1 MEFNYKTRF
10 MLFICFTFLSFWNIL
25 PTSQSIIAETDRLS
39 LLAIKDKIIDDPS
52 GALNS
57 WNASSHCSN
66 WTGITCSRRHPSRVT
81 SLVLESMGL
90 VGSISP
96 HIGNLSFLRYLS
108 LSDNK
113 FRGEIPQEVGRL
125 SRLQTFSVANTTLT
139 GKIPRNIS
147 SCKNLEDLVIF
158 NNDLVGGIPTELGS
172 LSKLR
177 MLALSMNHLEGTIPV
192 SLSNLS
198 VLALFNLRSNNL
210 HGNIPSEL
218 GKLSRLM
225 FFGVS
230 SNNLSG
236 TIPPQIFNI
245 SSITTFSV
253 TGNKLHGTI
262 PPYIGTTLPNLKH
275 LLLAGNRF
283 SGVLPNSISNLSR
296 LSTLEFASNQFTGSV
311 PPNLGNLKNLTLL
324 NIEGNYLGRGEVD
337 GLSFLNSLPNCSKLE
352 TLSISI
358 NDFSGKLPDSIANL
372 STKLTG
378 LYVGENNIFGEI
390 HPGIENLVNLNLLS
404 MVGNQLTGNIPVFIA
419 KLPKLTYVSLGDNEL
434 TGKIPSNIC
443 NNTQLNGIDFSI
455 NRLQGGI
462 PPNFGNCPKMM
473 TLDLS
478 QNQLTGPIPKELIGL
493 SSITYLLNL
502 SGNQLTGDL
511 PSEVGNLER
520 IVQLYLSNN
529 RLSGKLPDSLGKCI
543 GLEELSLSGNLFEW
557 VIPPSLKNLKGLQK
571 LDMSGNKFSG
581 QIPEY
586 LESFASLRYLNL
598 SSNDFEGEVPKQG
611 IFKNI
616 SAFSVLG
623 NKKLSTNIFSR
634 GFPIQHLPSCRRSS
648 FGKTSKRSPL
658 KRFLLIIF
666 GVVVCVILGS
676 FLIWF
681 WRRKA
686 TKKTSSPLTNPLDN
700 MFQKV
705 SYKELLKA
713 TNGFLA
719 ENLVGVGS
727 YGSVYK
733 GLLSLSHEVTT
744 VVAVK
749 VLDLQ
754 RRGASKSFMAECE
767 AMRCIRHRNLV
778 KMLTSCSSIDFKG
791 DEFKALVSEF
801 MPNGSLEDW
810 LHPTANDVQ
819 SSWRPLTF
827 MERLNVAAD
836 VASALDYLHHRC
848 QTPIVHCDLK
858 PGNVLLDNDMN
869 SRVGDFGLAKFLGGV
884 IINVESEHHTASTSV
899 GIRGS
904 VGYAAPEYGM
914 GRDVSTDGD
923 VYSYGIMVVE
933 IFTGRRPTDDIF
945 TDGLNL
951 HTFAK
956 TTLLQDHVM
965 EIVDPALADHVLLED
980 DNNTRAQINVE
991 NETKLCEALVR
1002 IFNLGVMCSVE
1013 SPNERMYM
1021 AQVVKELQSIK
1032 NACISLQSGI

>member
-1 MEFNYKTRF
+1 MEFNYKTSF
-10 MLFICFTFLSFWNIL
+10 MLFTLVSFWNIL
-25 PTSQSIIAETDRLS
+25 PTSQSIIAETDRLA
-39 LLAIKDKIIDDPS
+39 LLAFKDKITDDPL
-52 GALNS
+52 GVLNS

-66 WTGITCSRRHPSRVT
+66 WTGITCSRGHPSRVT
-81 SLVLESMGL
+81 RLVMESMGL

-96 HIGNLSFLRYLS
+96 YVGNLSFLRYLS
-108 LSDNK
+108 LSDNQ

-125 SRLQTFSVANTTLT
+125 SRLQTFFVANNTLI

-147 SCKNLEDLVIF
+147 SCKNLESLEIF

-177 MLALSMNHLEGTIPV
+177 ILSLSTNHLEGTIPI

-198 VLALFNLRSNNL
+198 VLALFDVADNNL

-218 GKLSRLM
+218 GQLSRL
-225 FFGVS
+225 FLFGVS
-230 SNNLSG
+230 LNNLSG
-236 TIPPQIFNI
+236 TIPPQFFNI
-245 SSITTFSV
+245 SSITIITINF
-253 TGNKLHGTI
+253 NKFHGSI
-262 PPYIGTTLPNLKH
+262 PPYIGTTLPNLEI
-275 LLLAGNRF
+275 LALNGNRF

-296 LSTLEFASNQFTGSV
+296 LSTLDLSSNQFTGSV
-311 PPNLGNLKNLTLL
+311 PPSLGNLKNLTIL
-324 NIEGNYLGRGEVD
+324 NIEGNYFGSGEVD
-337 GLSFLNSLPNCSKLE
+337 NLSFLNSLTNCSKLE
-352 TLSISI
+352 RLFISF
-358 NDFSGKLPDSIANL
+358 NKFSGKLPDSIANL
-372 STKLTG
+372 STKLTR
-378 LYVGENNIFGEI
+378 LEVGYNKIFGEI
-390 HPGIENLVNLNLLS
+390 PPGIENLVNLNALDFS
-404 MVGNQLTGNIPVFIA
+404 GNQLNGSIPVFLG
-419 KLPKLTYVSLGDNEL
+419 KLPNLIYISLSDNEL
-434 TGKIPSNIC
+434 SGKIPSNIC
-443 NNTQLNGIDFSI
+443 NSTQLNRIDFSI

-462 PPNFGNCPKMM
+462 PPNFGNCLNMM
-473 TLDLS
+473 ILDFS

-493 SSITYLLNL
+493 SSITSGLDL
-502 SGNQLTGDL
+502 SGNQLTGEL

-520 IVQLYLSNN
+520 IVQLFLSNN
-529 RLSGKLPDSLGKCI
+529 RLSGKIPDSLGKCI
-543 GLEELSLSGNLFEW
+543 GLEELTLAGNSFEW
-557 VIPPSLKNLKGLQK
+557 VIPPSMKNLKGLQK

-581 QIPEY
+581 KIPEY
-586 LESFASLRYLNL
+586 LESFVSLNYLNL

-611 IFKNI
+611 IFQNI

-623 NKKLSTNIFSR
+623 NDKLCGGI
-634 GFPIQHLPSCRRSS
+634 PILHLPSCPRPS
-648 FGKTSKRSPL
+648 FEKASKRSPL
-658 KRFLLIIF
+658 KRLLLIMF
-666 GVVVCVILGS
+666 GVVVCVILLGS

-681 WRRKA
+681 CRRKA
-686 TKKTSSPLTNPLDN
+686 TKKTSSPSHNPLDN
-700 MFQKV
+700 M
-705 SYKELLKA
+705 YKELLEA
-713 TNGFLA
+713 TNGFSA

-733 GLLSLSHEVTT
+733 GLLPVSHEVTT

-749 VLDLQ
+749 VLDLR

-778 KMLTSCSSIDFKG
+778 KMLTSCSSTDYKG

-810 LHPTANDVQ
+810 LHPTPNDVQ

-827 MERLNVAAD
+827 MERLNVAID
-836 VASALDYLHHRC
+836 VASALDYLHHHR

-914 GRDVSTDGD
+914 GRDVSTHGD
-923 VYSYGIMVVE
+923 VYSYGIMLVE

-956 TTLLQDHVM
+956 TALLQNHVL
-965 EIVDPALADHVLLED
+965 EIVDSTLPAHFRLEE
-980 DNNTRAQINVE
+980 DNNTRALINVE
-991 NETKLCEALVR
+991 NEIKLCEALAR

-1013 SPNERMYM
+1013 SPNERMDM

-1032 NACISLQSGI
+1032 NAYLSRLGSN

>member
-1 MEFNYKTRF
+1 MEINKTSF
-10 MLFICFTFLSFWNIL
+10 ILFISVSFFIFWNIL
-25 PTSQSIIAETDRLS
+25 PTSQSIIAETDLLS
-39 LLAIKDKIIDDPS
+39 LLAFKDKITDDPS

-81 SLVLESMGL
+81 RLVLDSKGL

-96 HIGNLSFLRYLS
+96 YIGNLSFLRVLS
-108 LSDNK
+108 LYGNK
-113 FRGEIPQEVGRL
+113 FKGEIPQEVGRL
-125 SRLQTFSVANTTLT
+125 SRLQIFFVGNNTLT

-147 SCKNLEDLVIF
+147 SCKNLEDFVIF

-172 LSKLR
+172 LSKLQN
-177 MLALSMNHLEGTIPV
+177 LLLTKNNLKGTIPV

-198 VLALFNLRSNNL
+198 GLSLFDVGFNNL
-210 HGNIPSEL
+210 HGNIPSDL
-218 GKLSRLM
+218 GQLSRLDS
-225 FFGVS
+225 FGIAF
-230 SNNLSG
+230 NNISG
-236 TIPPQIFNI
+236 TIPPQFFNI
-245 SSITTFSV
+245 SSMTTFSV
-253 TGNKLHGTI
+253 SINKLHGTI
-262 PPYIGTTLPNLKH
+262 PPYIGTTLPNLEFFN
-275 LLLAGNRF
+275 LGGNRF

-296 LSTLEFASNQFTGSV
+296 LYRLEVAQNQFTGSV
-311 PPNLGNLKNLTLL
+311 PPMGNLKNLTVL
-324 NIEGNYLGRGEVD
+324 NIWLNYFGRGDIED
-337 GLSFLNSLPNCSKLE
+337 LSFLNSLPNCSKLE
-352 TLSISI
+352 ILSISD
-358 NDFSGKLPDSIANL
+358 NNFSGKLPDSIANL

-378 LYVGENNIFGEI
+378 LYVAGNNLFGKI
-390 HPGIENLVNLNLLS
+390 PPGIGNLVNLNVLGMLE
-404 MVGNQLTGNIPVFIA
+404 NQLTGSIPDFVG
-419 KLPKLTYVSLGDNEL
+419 KLPNLIIINLSDNQL
-434 TGKIPSNIC
+434 SGIIPANIC
-443 NNTQLNGIDFSI
+443 NSTQLERIFFSR
-455 NRLQGGI
+455 NRLEGGI
-462 PPNFGNCPKMM
+462 PPNFDNCQKMT

-478 QNQLTGPIPKELIGL
+478 QNQLTGAIPKQLIGL
-493 SSITYLLNL
+493 SSITALLNL

-511 PSEVGNLER
+511 QSEVGNLER

-529 RLSGKLPDSLGKCI
+529 RLSGKIPDSLGKCI
-543 GLEELSLSGNLFEW
+543 GLVHLSLNGNLFEW
-557 VIPPSLKNLKGLQK
+557 VIPPTLKNLKGLQK
-571 LDMSGNKFSG
+571 LDMSGNKLSG
-581 QIPEY
+581 RIPEY

-598 SSNDFEGEVPKQG
+598 SSNDFEGEVSKQG

-623 NKKLSTNIFSR
+623 NDKLCGGI
-634 GFPIQHLPSCRRSS
+634 PLLHLPSCPRPS
-648 FGKTSKRSPL
+648 FEKASKRSPL
-658 KRFLLIIF
+658 KRLLLIIF
-666 GVVVCVILGS
+666 GVVVCVILLGS

-686 TKKTSSPLTNPLDN
+686 TKKTSSPLSNPLDN

-705 SYKELLKA
+705 SYNELLKA
-713 TNGFLA
+713 TNGFSA

-754 RRGASKSFMAECE
+754 RRGASKSFMAECK

-778 KMLTSCSSIDFKG
+778 KMLTSCSSIDYKG

-819 SSWRPLTF
+819 SSRRPLDF
-827 MERLNVAAD
+827 MERLNVAID

-914 GRDVSTDGD
+914 GRDVSTHGD
-923 VYSYGIMVVE
+923 VYSYGIMVTE

-956 TTLLQDHVM
+956 TALLQDRVM
-965 EIVDPALADHVLLED
+965 EIVDPTLPAHVRLEN
-980 DNNTRAQINVE
+980 DNNTRALINVE
-991 NETKLCEALVR
+991 NETKLCEALAR
-1002 IFNLGVMCSVE
+1002 ILNLGVMCSIE
-1013 SPNERMYM
+1013 SPNERMEM
-1021 AQVVKELQSIK
+1021 AEVTKELQSIRT
-1032 NACISLQSGI
+1032 AYLSRLG

>member
-1 MEFNYKTRF
+1 MEFNYKTSF
-10 MLFICFTFLSFWNIL
+10 VLFTLLSFWNIL
-25 PTSQSIIAETDRLS
+25 PTSQSIIAETDRLA
-39 LLAIKDKIIDDPS
+39 LLAFKDKITDDPL
-52 GALNS
+52 GVLNS

-81 SLVLESMGL
+81 RLVLSSMSL

-96 HIGNLSFLRYLS
+96 YIGNLSFLRVLFLY
-108 LSDNK
+108 DNH
-113 FRGEIPQEVGRL
+113 FRGEIPQEVGHL
-125 SRLQTFSVANTTLT
+125 SRLQTFVVANNTLA
-139 GKIPRNIS
+139 GKIPRNLS
-147 SCKNLEDLVIF
+147 SCKDLEVFSLSR
-158 NNDLVGGIPTELGS
+158 NDLVGGIPTELGS
-172 LSKLR
+172 LFKLQN
-177 MLALSMNHLEGTIPV
+177 LLLSANRLEGTIPV

-198 VLALFNLRSNNL
+198 VLTAFHLALNNL
-210 HGNIPSEL
+210 HGYIPSEL
-218 GKLSRLM
+218 GQLSRLTI
-225 FFGVS
+225 FTVS

-236 TIPPQIFNI
+236 TIPPQLFDI
-245 SSITTFSV
+245 SLITVFSV
-253 TGNKLHGTI
+253 SGNKFHGTI
-262 PPYIGTTLPNLKH
+262 PPDIGTTLPNLE
-275 LLLAGNRF
+275 LLSLDGNRF

-296 LSTLEFASNQFTGSV
+296 LSKLGLSDNQFTGSV
-311 PPNLGNLKNLTLL
+311 PSNLGNLKNLTVL
-324 NIEGNYLGRGEVD
+324 NIEKNYLGREEVD
-337 GLSFLNSLPNCSKLE
+337 NLSFLNSLPNCSKLAI
-352 TLSISI
+352 LSIYD
-358 NDFSGKLPDSIANL
+358 NHFSGQLPVSIANL
-372 STKLTG
+372 STKLRG
-378 LYVGENNIFGEI
+378 LYVGKNNIFGEI
-390 HPGIENLVNLNLLS
+390 HPGIENLINLNVLG
-404 MVGNQLTGNIPVFIA
+404 MQGNQLTGSIPVFVG
-419 KLPKLTYVSLGDNEL
+419 KLPNLIYFSLSDNQL
-434 TGKIPSNIC
+434 SGKIPSNIC
-443 NNTQLNGIDFSI
+443 NNTQLSKIDFSI

-462 PPNFGNCPKMM
+462 PPNFGNCQKMM
-473 TLDLS
+473 VLELA

-493 SSITYLLNL
+493 SSITGGVDL
-502 SGNQLTGDL
+502 SGNQLTGYL

-520 IVQLYLSNN
+520 IVDLRLSNN

-543 GLEELSLSGNLFEW
+543 GLEGLSLDGNLFEW

-571 LDMSGNKFSG
+571 LDMSGNNFSG
-581 QIPEY
+581 QIPGY
-586 LESFASLRYLNL
+586 LESFASLGYLNL

-616 SAFSVLG
+616 RAFSVLG
-623 NKKLSTNIFSR
+623 NDKLCGGI
-634 GFPIQHLPSCRRSS
+634 PLLHLPSCPRPS
-648 FGKTSKRSPL
+648 FEKASKRSPL
-658 KRFLLIIF
+658 KRLLLIIF
-666 GVVVCVILGS
+666 GVVVCVILMGS

-686 TKKTSSPLTNPLDN
+686 TKKTLSPLNNPLDN

-713 TNGFLA
+713 TNGFSV

-801 MPNGSLEDW
+801 MPNGSLEEW
-810 LHPTANDVQ
+810 LHPTPNDVQ

-827 MERLNVAAD
+827 MERLNVAID

-884 IINVESEHHTASTSV
+884 IINVESGHHTASTSV

-914 GRDVSTDGD
+914 GRDISTYGD

-933 IFTGRRPTDDIF
+933 IFTGKGPTDDIF
-945 TDGLNL
+945 TDGLSL

-956 TTLLQDHVM
+956 TALLQDHVI
-965 EIVDPALADHVLLED
+965 EIVDPTLPGHVRLED
-980 DNNTRAQINVE
+980 DNNSRDLINVE

-1013 SPNERMYM
+1013 SPKERMEM

-1032 NACISLQSGI
+1032 KAYLSRL

>member
-1 MEFNYKTRF
+1 MEFNCNTRF
-10 MLFICFTFLSFWNIL
+10 ILFICFTFLSFCNIL
-25 PTSQSIIAETDRLS
+25 PTSQSIIAETDRLA
-39 LLAIKDKIIDDPS
+39 LLAIKDKITDDPL
-52 GALNS
+52 GVLNS
-57 WNASSHCSN
+57 WNASSDCSN
-66 WTGITCSRRHPSRVT
+66 WIGITCSRRHPSRVT
-81 SLVLESMGL
+81 RLDLESMGL
-90 VGSISP
+90 VGTISP
-96 HIGNLSFLRYLS
+96 HIGNLSFLRVLS
-108 LSDNK
+108 LYDNK

-125 SRLQTFSVANTTLT
+125 SRLQALLVPNNTLT

-147 SCKNLEDLVIF
+147 SCKNLESLVIS

-177 MLALSMNHLEGTIPV
+177 DLLLSSNHLKGTIPA

-198 VLALFNLRSNNL
+198 VLSIFEIAYNNF

-218 GKLSRLM
+218 GQLSRLKY
-225 FFGVS
+225 FGVS
-230 SNNLSG
+230 SNHLSG
-236 TIPPQIFNI
+236 TIPPQFFNI
-245 SSITTFSV
+245 YSITTFSV
-253 TGNKLHGTI
+253 SANEFYGTI
-262 PPYIGTTLPNLKH
+262 PPSIGTTLPNLEH
-275 LLLAGNRF
+275 LLLGGNKF

-296 LSTLEFASNQFTGSV
+296 LYRLDVRDNQFTGSV
-311 PPNLGNLKNLTLL
+311 PPNLGNLKNLIVL
-324 NIEGNYLGRGEVD
+324 NIAENHFGRGEVD

-352 TLSISI
+352 TLSISL
-358 NDFSGKLPDSIANL
+358 NSFSGQLPDSIANL
-372 STKLTG
+372 STKLTK
-378 LYVGENNIFGEI
+378 LYVGYNNIFGEI
-390 HPGIENLVNLNLLS
+390 HPGIENLVNLKILGMQGNHLNGSIPAFIGKHPNLIYVYLS
-404 MVGNQLTGNIPVFIA
+404 DNQL
-419 KLPKLTYVSLGDNEL
+419 S
-434 TGKIPSNIC
+434 GKVPSNIC
-443 NNTQLNGIDFSI
+443 NSTQLERIDFSI

-462 PPNFGNCPKMM
+462 PPNFGNCQKMM
-473 TLDLS
+473 VLDLS
-478 QNQLTGPIPKELIGL
+478 QNQLTGAIPKELIGL
-493 SSITYLLNL
+493 SSITGMLDL
-502 SGNQLTGDL
+502 SGNQLTGGL
-511 PSEVGNLER
+511 PSEVGYLNR
-520 IVQLYLSNN
+520 IVQLFLSNN
-529 RLSGKLPDSLGKCI
+529 RLSGKIPDSLGKCI
-543 GLEELSLSGNLFEW
+543 GLEELTLDGNSFEW
-557 VIPPSLKNLKGLQK
+557 VIPPSLKSIEGLQK
-571 LDMSGNKFSG
+571 LDMSGNKLSG
-581 QIPEY
+581 QIPKY
-586 LESFASLRYLNL
+586 LKSFVSLKYLNL

-623 NKKLSTNIFSR
+623 NDKLCGGI
-634 GFPIQHLPSCRRSS
+634 PLLHLPSCPRPS
-648 FGKTSKRSPL
+648 FEKASKRSPL
-658 KRFLLIIF
+658 KRLLLIIF
-666 GVVVCVILGS
+666 GVVVCVILLGS

-686 TKKTSSPLTNPLDN
+686 TKKTSSPLSNPLDN

-705 SYKELLKA
+705 SYNELLKA
-713 TNGFLA
+713 TNGFSA

-754 RRGASKSFMAECE
+754 RRGASKSFMAECK

-819 SSWRPLTF
+819 SSWRPLNF
-827 MERLNVAAD
+827 MERLNVAID

-914 GRDVSTDGD
+914 GRDVSTHGD
-923 VYSYGIMVVE
+923 VYSYGIMVIE

-956 TTLLQDHVM
+956 TALLQDLVM
-965 EIVDPALADHVLLED
+965 EIVDPTLPAHVPLDD
-980 DNNTRAQINVE
+980 DNNTRAPINLE
-991 NETKLCEALVR
+991 NETKLCEALAR

-1013 SPNERMYM
+1013 SPNERMDM
-1021 AQVVKELQSIK
+1021 AQVMKELQSIRT
-1032 NACISLQSGI
+1032 AYLSRLG

>member
-1 MEFNYKTRF
+1 MEFNYKTSF
-10 MLFICFTFLSFWNIL
+10 MLFICFTFLSLWNIL
-25 PTSQSIIAETDRLS
+25 PTSQSIIAETDQLS

-52 GALNS
+52 GALSS
-57 WNASSHCSN
+57 WNASSQCNN

-81 SLVLESMGL
+81 SLILESMGL

-96 HIGNLSFLRYLS
+96 YIGNLSFLRVLS
-108 LSDNK
+108 LYDNQ
-113 FRGEIPQEVGRL
+113 FRGEIPQEVGHL
-125 SRLQTFSVANTTLT
+125 SSLQIFWVGNNTLT
-139 GKIPRNIS
+139 GEIPRNIS
-147 SCKNLEDLVIF
+147 SCKNLMGLGIF
-158 NNDLVGGIPTELGS
+158 SNDLVGGIPTELGS
-172 LSKLR
+172 LFKL
-177 MLALSMNHLEGTIPV
+177 LTLSLSNNHLVGTIPA

-198 VLALFNLRSNNL
+198 VLDSFEISDNSL

-218 GKLSRLM
+218 GQLSRLNS
-225 FFGVS
+225 FSVS
-230 SNNLSG
+230 ANYLSG
-236 TIPPQIFNI
+236 TIPPQLFNI
-245 SSITTFSV
+245 SSITIFSV
-253 TGNKLHGTI
+253 SVNKLHGSI
-262 PPYIGTTLPNLKH
+262 PPFIGTTLPNLEH
-275 LLLAGNRF
+275 LTVGGNRF
-283 SGVLPNSISNLSR
+283 TGVLPNSISNLSR
-296 LSTLEFASNQFTGSV
+296 LSALELASNQFTGSV
-311 PPNLGNLKNLTLL
+311 PPNLGDLKNLTLL
-324 NIEGNYLGRGEVD
+324 NIAENHFGRGEVY

-352 TLSISI
+352 ELTISE
-358 NDFSGKLPDSIANL
+358 NYFSGQLPDSIANL
-372 STKLTG
+372 STKLMR
-378 LYVGENNIFGEI
+378 LNVGKNNIFGKI
-390 HPGIENLVNLNLLS
+390 PPGIGNLVNLNLLG
-404 MVGNQLTGNIPVFIA
+404 MRGNQLTGSIPVFVG
-419 KLPKLTYVSLGDNEL
+419 KLPKLIVIILSNNQLSGI
-434 TGKIPSNIC
+434 IPSNIC
-443 NNTQLNGIDFSI
+443 NSNQLNFIDFSI

-462 PPNFGNCPKMM
+462 PPNFGNCQKMM
-473 TLDLS
+473 VLDLS

-493 SSITYLLNL
+493 SSIT
-502 SGNQLTGDL
+502 SWMDISENQLTGEL

-543 GLEELSLSGNLFEW
+543 GLEELSLDGNLFEW
-557 VIPPSLKNLKGLQK
+557 VIPPSLKNLKGLQM
-571 LDMSGNKFSG
+571 LDMSGNKLSG
-581 QIPEY
+581 RIPEY
-586 LESFASLRYLNL
+586 LETFASLRYLNL
-598 SSNDFEGEVPKQG
+598 SSNNFEGEVPKQG

-616 SAFSVLG
+616 SAFSVGG
-623 NKKLSTNIFSR
+623 NAKLCGGI
-634 GFPIQHLPSCRRSS
+634 PLLHLPSCPRPSS
-648 FGKTSKRSPL
+648 DKKSKQSPL
-658 KRFLLIIF
+658 KRLLLIIF
-666 GVVVCVILGS
+666 GVVTCVILLGS

-686 TKKTSSPLTNPLDN
+686 TKKISSPLNNPLDN

-705 SYKELLKA
+705 SYNELLRA
-713 TNGFLA
+713 TNGFSA

-778 KMLTSCSSIDFKG
+778 KMLTSCSSIDYKG

-801 MPNGSLEDW
+801 MANGSLEDW
-810 LHPTANDVQ
+810 LHPTPNDVQ

-827 MERLNVAAD
+827 MERLNVVID
-836 VASALDYLHHRC
+836 VASALDYLHHHC

-914 GRDVSTDGD
+914 GRDVSTHGD
-923 VYSYGIMVVE
+923 VYSYGIMVTE

-956 TTLLQDHVM
+956 TALLQDRVM
-965 EIVDPALADHVLLED
+965 EIVDPTLPAHVRLEN
-980 DNNTRAQINVE
+980 DNNTRALINVE
-991 NETKLCEALVR
+991 NETKLCEALAR
-1002 IFNLGVMCSVE
+1002 ILNLGVMCSIE
-1013 SPNERMYM
+1013 SPNERMEM
-1021 AQVVKELQSIK
+1021 AEVTKELQSIRT
-1032 NACISLQSGI
+1032 AYLSSLG

>member
-1 MEFNYKTRF
+1 MEFNHKTSF
-10 MLFICFTFLSFWNIL
+10 MLFTLLSFWNIL
-25 PTSQSIIAETDRLS
+25 PTSQSIIAETDRLA
-39 LLAIKDKIIDDPS
+39 LLAFKDKITDDPL
-52 GALNS
+52 GVLNS

-81 SLVLESMGL
+81 RLVLSSMSL

-96 HIGNLSFLRYLS
+96 YIGNLSFLRVLFLY
-108 LSDNK
+108 DNH
-113 FRGEIPQEVGRL
+113 FRGEIPQEVGHL
-125 SRLQTFSVANTTLT
+125 SRLQTFVVANNTLA
-139 GKIPRNIS
+139 GKIPRNLS
-147 SCKNLEDLVIF
+147 SCKNLEKLVIA
-158 NNDLVGGIPTELGS
+158 NNDLGGGIPTELGS
-172 LSKLR
+172 LSKLQ
-177 MLALSMNHLEGTIPV
+177 MLFLSMNPLKGTIPV

-198 VLALFNLRSNNL
+198 VLAIFDLGLNNL

-218 GKLSRLM
+218 GQLSRLNS
-225 FFGVS
+225 FGVS
-230 SNNLSG
+230 LNNLSG
-236 TIPPQIFNI
+236 TIPPQFFNI
-245 SSITTFSV
+245 SSITVFSV
-253 TGNKLHGTI
+253 TGNKFHGTI
-262 PPYIGTTLPNLKH
+262 PPYIGTTLPNLEA
-275 LLLAGNRF
+275 LLLGGNRF
-283 SGVLPNSISNLSR
+283 SGALPNSISNLSR
-296 LSTLEFASNQFTGSV
+296 LSRLDIPQNQFTGSV
-311 PPNLGNLKNLTLL
+311 PPKLGNLKDLTHL
-324 NIEGNYLGRGEVD
+324 NIQRNYLGRGDIED
-337 GLSFLNSLPNCSKLE
+337 LSFLNSLPNCSKLE
-352 TLSISI
+352 TLSIFF
-358 NDFSGKLPDSIANL
+358 NNFSGQLPDSIANL
-372 STKLTG
+372 STKLTR
-378 LYVGENNIFGEI
+378 LYVGGNNIFGQI
-390 HPGIENLVNLNLLS
+390 PPGIGNLVNLNVLD
-404 MVGNQLTGNIPVFIA
+404 MKGNQLTGNIPDFIG
-419 KLPKLTYVSLGDNEL
+419 KLPRLIVIDLLGNQL
-434 TGKIPSNIC
+434 SGKIPSNIC
-443 NNTQLNGIDFSI
+443 NSTQLERIIFST

-462 PPNFGNCPKMM
+462 LPSFGNCQKMM
-473 TLDLS
+473 VLDLS
-478 QNQLTGPIPKELIGL
+478 QNQLTGAIPKELVGL
-493 SSITYLLNL
+493 SSITAMLNL

-529 RLSGKLPDSLGKCI
+529 RLSGKIPDSLGKCI
-543 GLEELSLSGNLFEW
+543 GLVDLSLNGNLFEW

-571 LDMSGNKFSG
+571 LDMSGNNFSG
-581 QIPEY
+581 QIPGY

-623 NKKLSTNIFSR
+623 NDKLCGGI
-634 GFPIQHLPSCRRSS
+634 PLLHLPSCPRPT
-648 FGKTSKRSPL
+648 FEKASKRSPL
-658 KRFLLIIF
+658 KRLLLIIF
-666 GVVVCVILGS
+666 GVVVCVILLGS

-686 TKKTSSPLTNPLDN
+686 TKKTSSPLDNPLGN
-700 MFQKV
+700 MFQQV
-705 SYKELLKA
+705 SYNELLKA
-713 TNGFLA
+713 TNGFSA

-810 LHPTANDVQ
+810 LHPTPNDVQ
-819 SSWRPLTF
+819 SSRRPLTF
-827 MERLNVAAD
+827 MERLNVAID

-884 IINVESEHHTASTSV
+884 IINVESGHHTASTSV

-914 GRDVSTDGD
+914 GRDVWTHGD

-933 IFTGRRPTDDIF
+933 IFTGKRPTDDIF

-956 TTLLQDHVM
+956 TAQLQYHVM
-965 EIVDPALADHVLLED
+965 EIVDPTLPGHVRLED
-980 DNNTRAQINVE
+980 DNNTRDLINIE

-1013 SPNERMYM
+1013 SPKERMEM
-1021 AQVVKELQSIK
+1021 AEVVKELQSIK
-1032 NACISLQSGI
+1032 KAYLSRLE